1 MIVLLALRLWN
12 MQNPR
17 NFFRNHHL
25 SHLGLLTA
33 SAREH
38 WLWVYY
44 IMLPT
49 ILARFT
55 SERFKRMWKWNR
67 KSSNYSAMR
76 LHFAWKRQV
85 SYLDSWAFPDLKP
98 LAELINWSRKL
109 NTSLLIIEET
119 TATGHADSVPN
130 ALSKACGCAWHKN
143 WGTPSFCHGT
153 GQSSPHKMAS
163 CTEGPS
169 ENSSVVYLYTL
180 RNVQHASI
188 CCLFSAKFYLHGSLT
203 YQQ

>member
-12 MQNPR
+12 MRNPR

-25 SHLGLLTA
+25 SHLGRLTA

-55 SERFKRMWKWNR
+55 SERFKRMWKWHR

-85 SYLDSWAFPDLKP
+85 SYLDSWAFPDLKT
-98 LAELINWSRKL
+98 LAELINWSRQL

-130 ALSKACGCAWHKN
+130 ALSKACWCAWHKN

-163 CTEGPS
+163 CSEGPS

-203 YQQ
+203 Y